1 MGMLF
6 RTPDTSDVLAALND
20 AFSEDNLATLAK
32 DTKVV
37 QWFGTGGG
45 KKKLWQISSQL
56 GIWPKK
62 TTRGKGRWFTFLKSY
77 VPGPQ
82 EDTIRALIYQVLT
95 GPANFHS
102 IRFDAAEDTAYS
114 VVSSDLPVPSTGK
127 NVRLITLFT
136 IAMPAYDK
144 GDSTDD
150 P

>member
-6 RTPDTSDVLAALND
+6 RTPDTADVLAALND

-32 DTKVV
+32 DAKLI

-62 TTRGKGRWFTFLKSY
+62 TLRGKGRWFTFLKSY
-77 VPGPQ
+77 LPTAQ
-82 EDTIRALIYQVLT
+82 EDTIKLLICQVLT
-95 GPANFHS
+95 NPANFQC

-114 VVSSDLPVPSTGK
+114 VVATDLPVPSSGK

-136 IAMPAYDK
+136 IAMPASDK